1 MNVSVP
7 YEARAAFFCL
17 EPGPTLFG
25 RSRRLWDL
33 RLPEPEPPKKVAAP
47 QHCQAVPHPPSPEKN
62 LLCGTAGNIVLLHI
76 IVIDLSYRVFQMI
89 KHTCLLARAVLPDR

>member
-1 MNVSVP
+1 M
-7 YEARAAFFCL
+7 
-17 EPGPTLFG
+17 EPEPNQFG
-25 RSRRLWDL
+25 RSRSRLRDL

-76 IVIDLSYRVFQMI
+76 IVIDLSYRVFQMF